1 MTDDMRGRVT
11 DDMPRLSFRVPA
23 RTLARLDA
31 LARERGVT
39 RTRLMRQ
46 ALERLVD
53 GVGSASPDLPDEQEL
68 LDLLAEKAR
77 QGNVA
82 AIRSLL
88 ARGEMTDP
96 RARAVA
102 LFRELALERQ
112 P

>member
-1 MTDDMRGRVT
+1 MTET
-11 DDMPRLSFRVPA
+11 RLSFRVPA

-31 LARERGVT
+31 VARERGVT

-46 ALERLVD
+46 TLERLVD
-53 GVGSASPDLPDEQEL
+53 GVDTTSAPDLPDEQEL

-82 AIRSLL
+82 AIRALL

-102 LFRELALERQ
+102 LFREFALERQ

>member
-1 MTDDMRGRVT
+1 
-11 DDMPRLSFRVPA
+11 MPRLSFRVPA

-46 ALERLVD
+46 ALERLEV
-53 GVGSASPDLPDEQEL
+53 GVGSPSSVDPPDEQEL

-88 ARGEMTDP
+88 AREEMTDP

-102 LFRELALERQ
+102 LFQQLALERQ

>member
-1 MTDDMRGRVT
+1 MT

-53 GVGSASPDLPDEQEL
+53 GVGSPSSVDPPDEQEL

-88 ARGEMTDP
+88 AREEMTDP

-102 LFRELALERQ
+102 LFQQLALERQ